1 MCLNDFHTCL
11 KSCSNVVYI
20 ICKCVR
26 IIFICY
32 GKICKCLLY
41 DFQKA
46 FIWCAYEFTWFFKS
60 LIWISCVYMRF
71 MCLYDVHMWL
81 NDFRMF
87 DMMFICCLYN
97 VYMRLYVVLMCVNKC
112 HMLVI
117 WFSYGLVWG
126 YYIVKCFSCICMI
139 FYVYMMIVTC
149 LKKMSCYK

>member
-1 MCLNDFHTCL
+1 MFAIWF
-11 KSCSNVVYI
+11 S
-20 ICKCVR
+20 
-26 IIFICY
+26 
-32 GKICKCLLY
+32 
-41 DFQKA
+41 KA

-117 WFSYGLVWG
+117 WFSNGLVWC

-149 LKKMSCYK
+149 LKKWVVINKKWLSHVVYDVHMCLYEFHALEMIKYVVNLIFKCV